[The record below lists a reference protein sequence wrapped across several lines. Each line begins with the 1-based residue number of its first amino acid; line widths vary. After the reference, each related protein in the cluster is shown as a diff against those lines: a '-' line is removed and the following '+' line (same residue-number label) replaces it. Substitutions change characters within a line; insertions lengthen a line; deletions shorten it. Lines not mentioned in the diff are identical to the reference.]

1 MELVV
6 PSKAEDCAA
15 VPPFKFGNPSTYY
28 ASLRRTAS
36 LFRPSE
42 RLVQPRLAT
51 IGCVAMNDATLG
63 RSVESRN
70 RRANLI
76 GAALWRGAD
85 LFLQSAQVRLNASI
99 MDRSPKR
106 LSGTFA
112 G

>member
-51 IGCVAMNDATLG
+51 IGGVAMNDAIFG
-63 RSVESRN
+63 CFVDRRN
-70 RRANLI
+70 RRANLF
-76 GAALWRGAD
+76 GGALWR
-85 LFLQSAQVRLNASI
+85 
-99 MDRSPKR
+99 
-106 LSGTFA
+106 
-112 G
+112 

>member
-15 VPPFKFGNPSTYY
+15 VPPRKFGNPSTYY

-36 LFRPSE
+36 LFSPSE

-51 IGCVAMNDATLG
+51 IGCVAMNDPTL
-63 RSVESRN
+63 RRFVDSRN

-76 GAALWRGAD
+76 GGALWRQAD

-99 MDRSPKR
+99 MGRSSKC
-106 LSGTFA
+106 LSGTFT